1 MMMTGRKAGV
11 IKRHGRPLLAELC
24 DLIAR
29 HVVESG
35 APLAA
40 LPNIVLGL
48 ETGATLPCIHV
59 AEPVFS
65 LIAQGTKQI
74 EVGDRTLTYG
84 PGEGMAVSIELPMN
98 TFVIDASREK
108 PFLGVGLRIRPEAV
122 AALLLEQPGG
132 GLPPDPA
139 GIVVGTMPEALI
151 EAVIRLLR
159 LLDHPADLAVLGPAM
174 EREILWRLLGTPAGA
189 VLRQIGLADS
199 HTTRIGQALQWLRHH
214 LAEPVRVSDLAA
226 MAGMSATSFHRHFR
240 ALTAMTPVQ
249 YQKQLRLH
257 AARARLMASAESVTR
272 VAFAV
277 GYESPS
283 QFSREYRR
291 QYGQPPARD
300 GRLCRQQGPGSASFK
315 PSV

>member
-35 APLAA
+35 ALLAA

-98 TFVIDASREK
+98 TFVIDASRDA

-122 AALLLEQPGG
+122 AALLLEQPAG

-159 LLDHPADLAVLGPAM
+159 LLDHPGDLAVLGPAM
-174 EREILWRLLGTPAGA
+174 GGKFSGA
-189 VLRQIGLADS
+189 CS
-199 HTTRIGQALQWLRHH
+199 
-214 LAEPVRVSDLAA
+214 
-226 MAGMSATSFHRHFR
+226 
-240 ALTAMTPVQ
+240 
-249 YQKQLRLH
+249 
-257 AARARLMASAESVTR
+257 ARLRGRCCARSGWRTAIRRGSGRRCSGCATIW
-272 VAFAV
+272 
-277 GYESPS
+277 PS
-283 QFSREYRR
+283 RC
-291 QYGQPPARD
+291 G
-300 GRLCRQQGPGSASFK
+300 
-315 PSV
+315 

>member
-1 MMMTGRKAGV
+1 MAQD
-11 IKRHGRPLLAELC
+11 LLAELR

-29 HVVESG
+29 HVVQSG

-40 LPNIVLGL
+40 LPNILLGY
-48 ETGATLPCIHV
+48 EGAPTPPCIHV

-65 LIAQGTKQI
+65 LIAQGSKQI
-74 EVGDRTLTYG
+74 EVGETTLTYG
-84 PGEGMAVSIELPMN
+84 PGQGMAVSIELPMN
-98 TFVIDASREK
+98 TFVTGASREQ

-122 AALLLEQPGG
+122 AALLLEQPTQAATSG
-132 GLPPDPA
+132 DTA
-139 GIVVGTMPEALI
+139 GIVVGTMPDALI
-151 EAVIRLLR
+151 EAMVRLLR
-159 LLDHPADLAVLGPAM
+159 LLDHPADLPMLAPAM
-174 EREILWRLLGTPAGA
+174 ERELLWRVLGTPAGA
-189 VLRQIGLADS
+189 VLRQIGLAGS
-199 HTTRIGQALQWLRHH
+199 HTARIGRALQWLRGH
-214 LAEPVRVSDLAA
+214 LAEPVRVGALAQ

-240 ALTAMTPVQ
+240 AITAMTPVQ

-257 AARARLMASAESVTR
+257 AARARLLASTESVTQ

-300 GRLCRQQGPGSASFK
+300 GRLYRAEGSALRTSA
-315 PSV
+315 PA

>member
-1 MMMTGRKAGV
+1 
-11 IKRHGRPLLAELC
+11 
-24 DLIAR
+24 
-29 HVVESG
+29 
-35 APLAA
+35 
-40 LPNIVLGL
+40 
-48 ETGATLPCIHV
+48 
-59 AEPVFS
+59 
-65 LIAQGTKQI
+65 
-74 EVGDRTLTYG
+74 
-84 PGEGMAVSIELPMN
+84 MN
-98 TFVIDASREK
+98 TFVIDASRDA

-122 AALLLEQPGG
+122 AALLLEQPAG

-139 GIVVGTMPEALI
+139 GIVVGSMPEALI

-189 VLRQIGLADS
+189 VLRQIGLAGS
-199 HTTRIGQALQWLRHH
+199 HTARIGQALQWLRNH

-300 GRLCRQQGPGSASFK
+300 GRLCRQQGPGNSPLK
-315 PSV
+315 PSA

>member
-1 MMMTGRKAGV
+1 MADS
-11 IKRHGRPLLAELC
+11 PLAELR
-24 DLIAR
+24 DLIAHR
-29 HVVESG
+29 VVESG

-40 LPNIVLGL
+40 LPNILLGR
-48 ETGATLPCIHV
+48 ESGPTLPCIHI

-84 PGEGMAVSIELPMN
+84 PGQGMAVSITLPMN
-98 TFVIDASREK
+98 TFVLDASQDK
-108 PFLGVGLRIRPEAV
+108 PFLGVGLCIRPEAV
-122 AALLLEQPGG
+122 AALLLEQPARETIEGS
-132 GLPPDPA
+132 A
-139 GIVVGTMPEALI
+139 GIVVGTMPDALI
-151 EAVIRLLR
+151 EAVVRLLR
-159 LLDHPADLAVLGPAM
+159 LLDHPADLAVLGPVM

-189 VLRQIGLADS
+189 VLRQIGLASS
-199 HTTRIGQALQWLRHH
+199 HTARIGQALQWLRSH
-214 LAEPVRVSDLAA
+214 LAEPVRVSHLAT

-257 AARARLMASAESVTR
+257 AARALLLASAESVTR

-300 GRLCRQQGPGSASFK
+300 GRLCRQMGPLLKTAL
-315 PSV
+315 P